1 MRVGNKIAA
10 GFFATPLRQ
19 AAFIKR
25 SLHVKGGPWLD
36 PTAGEGEAL
45 AYLAEGH
52 DVQTYG
58 VEIDKSRAQKAE
70 QVLTKVLHAPV
81 ETLMTS
87 QSFSMLFCNPPYDYG
102 IKALGEEAAVRKEL
116 SILGQV
122 FQYLI
127 PNGLLIYIVPAHR
140 LGDPELAKFLTARL
154 ESVKIY
160 RFTDE
165 DFHDYRQ
172 VVLFGYKKRSQQLYP
187 NQNLY
192 WQLRMFSKDDYIMTI
207 PTLADMQEQWE
218 VPKGKPVRKFVSN
231 MIEPESFF
239 GIDKSVAYRNF
250 QKMISFDQLEVN
262 GIAPMPL
269 KQGQLALLLASGAM
283 NGLVGSGDTLHVVQG
298 VEQVTEKRVED
309 EEETRTW
316 QERAISVKVLTPS
329 GNIKKFV

>member
-19 AAFIKR
+19 AAYIK
-25 SLHVKGGPWLD
+25 SALDVKGGPWLD

-70 QVLTKVLHAPV
+70 KVLTKVLHAPV
-81 ETLMTS
+81 ETLLSS
-87 QSFSMLFCNPPYDYG
+87 QAFSMLFCNPPYDYG
-102 IKALGEEAAVRKEL
+102 IKAIGEEAAVRKEL
-116 SILGQV
+116 SVLSEV
-122 FQYLI
+122 FQYLV
-127 PNGLLIYIVPAHR
+127 PKGLLIYIVPAHR
-140 LGDPELAKFLTARL
+140 LAEPELAKFLSARL
-154 ESVKIY
+154 ESVKVY

-172 VVLFGYKKRSQQLYP
+172 VVLFGYKKHSQVLYP

-192 WQLRMFSKDDYIMTI
+192 WHFMLYKKDDFVLSI
-207 PTLADMQEQWE
+207 PTLAEMNDKWV
-218 VPKGKPVRKFVSN
+218 VPKGKPVRKFIST
-231 MIEPESFF
+231 MIEPESFC
-239 GIDKSVAYRNF
+239 GIKDSMAFRNF
-250 QKMISFDQLEVN
+250 QNMFSFEQLEVN
-262 GIAPMPL
+262 GISPMPL

-283 NGLVGSGDTLHVVQG
+283 NGLVGEGETLHVVQG

-309 EEETRTW
+309 EEETKTW
-316 QERAISVKVLTPS
+316 QERTISIKVLTPS
-329 GNIKKFV
+329 GIVKKFV